1 MKRLVCLV
9 LLMILS
15 SPAHAATSFSF
26 VVGGYRIHLNAPRHC
41 GSPSCVS
48 ISIPGIHRARRNR
61 DRNEDRLASAPDA
74 AKAPTPPQP
83 AAAPSAA
90 PGNQPGLETPLPAPP
105 SQASTETPPPP
116 ATREAAVLPSPPP
129 TPSNAEPAKTE
140 PPPVNPPVAPPATQ
154 ASDVTPPTA
163 PPGSAK
169 ASPASA
175 EGQATTP
182 LGDWR
187 SDGNKGLV
195 RIEPCGKALCGYVL
209 DSSSNA
215 IGESVLVNMKPK
227 NAGVWSGNIY
237 SRASGSTYYGTIA
250 MKGEDSLNVEACAFL
265 RFFCSGNIWSRVAA
279 PQPMTSSR
287 ESAPQPR
294 S

>member
-1 MKRLVCLV
+1 MKRLGCLV
-9 LLMILS
+9 LLMVLS
-15 SPAHAATSFSF
+15 SSAHAATSFSF

-48 ISIPGIHRARRNR
+48 ISIPGIHTARRR
-61 DRNEDRLASAPDA
+61 DRNEDFVASADA
-74 AKAPTPPQP
+74 ARATTPPQP

-90 PGNQPGLETPLPAPP
+90 PPSQPGVETPLGAAP
-105 SQASTETPPPP
+105 SQASTAMPP
-116 ATREAAVLPSPPP
+116 APITKEAAVPPSPPP
-129 TPSNAEPAKTE
+129 TPPNAEPAKTE
-140 PPPVNPPVAPPATQ
+140 PLPVKPGVAPPATQ
-154 ASDVTPPTA
+154 VSDVTPPTA

-169 ASPASA
+169 ASPATTVEA
-175 EGQATTP
+175 QPATP

-187 SDGNKGLV
+187 SEGNKGLV

-227 NAGVWSGNIY
+227 SASVWSGNIY

-250 MKGEDSLNVEACAFL
+250 MKGEDSLKVEACAFL
-265 RFFCSGNIWSRVAA
+265 RFFCSGNIWRRAA
-279 PQPMTSSR
+279 VPQPMTSSR

>member
-1 MKRLVCLV
+1 MKRLGCLV
-9 LLMILS
+9 LLMVLS
-15 SPAHAATSFSF
+15 SSAHAATSFSF
-26 VVGGYRIHLNAPRHC
+26 VVGGYRIHLDAPRHC

-48 ISIPGIHRARRNR
+48 ISIPDIHMAGRHR

-74 AKAPTPPQP
+74 AEASMPPQR
-83 AAAPSAA
+83 AAAPSVA
-90 PGNQPGLETPLPAPP
+90 PGSQSAVETPLGAPP
-105 SQASTETPPPP
+105 AQASTATPPPP
-116 ATREAAVLPSPPP
+116 VTGELAVPPSPPP
-129 TPSNAEPAKTE
+129 PPPNAEPANTE
-140 PPPVNPPVAPPATQ
+140 PPPVKLPVAPTPTQ
-154 ASDVTPPTA
+154 ASDVTRPTA
-163 PPGSAK
+163 QAGSAK
-169 ASPASA
+169 ASPATA
-175 EGQATTP
+175 EAQPATP

-187 SDGNKGLV
+187 SEGNKGLV

-227 NAGVWSGNIY
+227 SAGVWSGHIY

-250 MKGEDSLNVEACAFL
+250 MKGEESLKVEACAFL
-265 RFFCSGNIWSRVAA
+265 SFLCSGKIWSRAAA
-279 PQPMTSSR
+279 PQPMASSR